1 MRSRLGGFLGT
12 AAAVFLLDQ
21 ATKAWVVS
29 SFALY
34 ESVPVIPGL
43 FHLTY
48 VRNPGAAFGLFA
60 GQAAAFRVPFF
71 LAVTA
76 VALVVIA
83 WVARR
88 LPPGRPW
95 ALGAL
100 ALVFGGATGNLVDRV
115 RWGEVVDFLDVFWR
129 THHWPAFN
137 VADAAITVGVTVLI
151 LEELFAKKLT
161 RDE

>member
-1 MRSRLGGFLGT
+1 MRGRLGAFVGT
-12 AAAVFLLDQ
+12 AGAVLLLDQ

-29 SFALY
+29 ALALY
-34 ESVPVIPGL
+34 ESVPVIPGV

-48 VRNPGAAFGLFA
+48 LRNPGAAFGLFA

-76 VALVVIA
+76 AALLAIA
-83 WVARR
+83 VVARR

-95 ALGAL
+95 TLGAL
-100 ALVFGGATGNLVDRV
+100 ALVFGGAVGNLIDRV

-129 THHWPAFN
+129 TYHWPAFN
-137 VADAAITVGVTVLI
+137 VADAAITVGVSLLI
-151 LEELFAKKLT
+151 LEELLGKRRTGKG
-161 RDE
+161 